1 MPMVKLTTKRAINKL
16 PHSDKGQVLYWDTD
30 LRGFGVLVGKHIKT
44 FVVQRDIKGVS
55 RRIAIGRYGEGGISL
70 HAARKRAE
78 ELAGTMRG
86 GTDPVEERRRVTGD
100 NTTLREAWELYEAH
114 LTAKERSPVTR
125 AGYWLLLKTHCAD
138 WLDRP
143 LVEITRQAARA
154 RHVHI
159 GEERGKYAANAT
171 MRALRAV
178 WRRAGKEHE
187 GLSAPPTVNIDFYA
201 EKPRT
206 AVVNDL
212 AAWWRGVQK
221 IENPIRRDLFIF
233 LLFTGCRSGEA
244 KTLRWEQ
251 VDLKAGR
258 VHFPVTK
265 TEAFDLPL
273 SDFLI
278 DLLKARRAD
287 KATRAVFGED
297 CPWVFPAKP
306 GHVVEVKLGAQ
317 ERKLFA
323 DRWTPHTLRHTW
335 NTISQNKVPMPP
347 AHSRLLQNHVL
358 NIKGDAHMGYNHP
371 DLGDLRESQQMMT
384 NFLKQ
389 AIELKPAKTNPKR
402 PKAKAKFK
410 PMGNVVL
417 LRRASK

>member
-1 MPMVKLTTKRAINKL
+1 MPMAKLTTKRAVNKL
-16 PHSDKGQVLYWDTD
+16 PHPETGQVFWWCSD
-30 LRGFGVLVGKHIKT
+30 LRGFGVCVGKHNKS
-44 FVVQRDIKGVS
+44 FVVQRDIKGTS
-55 RRIAIGRYGEGGISL
+55 RRITIGRFGDISL

-78 ELAGTMRG
+78 ELEGTMRG
-86 GTDPVEERRRVTGD
+86 GTDPVEEKHKTTAD
-100 NTTLREAWELYEAH
+100 NMTLRQAWALYQGH
-114 LTAKERSPVTR
+114 LAAKERSPVTR
-125 AGYWLLLKTHCAD
+125 AGYWLLIQCHLSD

-143 LVEITRQAARA
+143 LVEITRQAARD

-159 GEERGKYAANAT
+159 GEERGKYSANAT
-171 MRALRAV
+171 MRALRAI
-178 WRRAGKEHE
+178 WRRVRKQHPKLEE
-187 GLSAPPTVNIDFYA
+187 APTANVDFYE

-206 AVVNDL
+206 AVVEDL

-221 IENPIRRDLFIF
+221 VENPIRRDLFIF

-251 VDLKAGR
+251 IDFNAGKIY
-258 VHFPVTK
+258 FPITK

-273 SDFLI
+273 SDFLV

-297 CPWVFPAKP
+297 CQWVFPAHAKP
-306 GHVVEVKLGAQ
+306 GHVVEVKLGAE
-317 ERKLFA
+317 ERTLFA

-371 DLGDLRESQQMMT
+371 DLGDLRKSQQMMSD
-384 NFLKQ
+384 FLVT
-389 AIELKPAKTNPKR
+389 AIKPQ
-402 PKAKAKFK
+402 PKAQRKRAS
-410 PMGNVVL
+410 NVVPI
-417 LRRASK
+417 RKAAG

>member
-1 MPMVKLTTKRAINKL
+1 MPMAKLTTKRAVNKL
-16 PHSDKGQVLYWDTD
+16 PNPETGQTLYWDTD
-30 LRGFGVLVGKHIKT
+30 LRGFGVLVGAHSKS
-44 FVVQRDIKGVS
+44 FVCQRDIKGVS
-55 RRIAIGRYGEGGISL
+55 RRITIGRYGEGGISL

-86 GTDPVEERRRVTGD
+86 GTDPVEEQRRVTGD

-159 GEERGKYAANAT
+159 GEERGKYSANAT

-212 AAWWRGVQK
+212 AAWWRGVK
-221 IENPIRRDLFIF
+221 KVDNPIRRDLFIF

-251 VDLKAGR
+251 VDLDAGR
-258 VHFPVTK
+258 VHFPKTK

-297 CPWVFPAKP
+297 CPWVFPAHAKP
-306 GHVVEVKLGAQ
+306 GHVIEVKLGAE

-371 DLGDLRESQQMMT
+371 DLGDLRKSQQMMSD
-384 NFLKQ
+384 FLVT
-389 AIELKPAKTNPKR
+389 AIKPK
-402 PKAKAKFK
+402 PKAQRKRAS
-410 PMGNVVL
+410 NVVPI
-417 LRRASK
+417 RKAAG